1 MFYGGKSSM
10 LNVYICEDN
19 VEQRNRVEGYV
30 NEIIEAENLDMECV
44 CATEDPQVILD
55 CVNKEEQEGIFFLD
69 IDLQTEMNGIQLA
82 DEIRKIQP
90 RCYIVFITSH
100 SEMSYMTFSYKV
112 EAMDFIIKDNVREVK
127 NRLHQCLLNCEQ
139 LSKQSI
145 EAKEKNFMVKLG
157 DYVKAVPF
165 QDILYFEVSSNY
177 RKVILH
183 GKNAKVEFN
192 GKIKELEN
200 RLDNRFY
207 RCHRSILV
215 NRDNIEQIKP
225 EEGMLILKG
234 GVTCPMS
241 VRLGK
246 GLTV

>member
-1 MFYGGKSSM
+1 M

-112 EAMDFIIKDNVREVK
+112 EAMDFIIKDNVREV
-127 NRLHQCLLNCEQ
+127 
-139 LSKQSI
+139 
-145 EAKEKNFMVKLG
+145 
-157 DYVKAVPF
+157 
-165 QDILYFEVSSNY
+165 
-177 RKVILH
+177 
-183 GKNAKVEFN
+183 
-192 GKIKELEN
+192 
-200 RLDNRFY
+200 
-207 RCHRSILV
+207 
-215 NRDNIEQIKP
+215 
-225 EEGMLILKG
+225 
-234 GVTCPMS
+234 
-241 VRLGK
+241 
-246 GLTV
+246 

>member
-1 MFYGGKSSM
+1 M

-112 EAMDFIIKDNVREVK
+112 EAMDFIIKDNPKELQ
-127 NRLHQCLLNCEQ
+127 NRIHQCINSAY
-139 LSKQSI
+139 SKYSSSCNQYNRNFTVQTMD
-145 EAKEKNFMVKLG
+145 KELCIPY
-157 DYVKAVPF
+157 D
-165 QDILYFEVSSNY
+165 DIIYFETSQTPH
-177 RKVILH
+177 KLILH
-183 GKNAKVEFN
+183 GVHTLIEFQE
-192 GKIKELEN
+192 KLKDIEPS
-200 RLDNRFY
+200 LDSRFT
-207 RCHRSILV
+207 RCHRSYLV
-215 NRDNIEQIKP
+215 NKNHIK
-225 EEGMLILKG
+225 EINLKDRTITMSNGDICFASAKLIKSLIG
-234 GVTCPMS
+234 
-241 VRLGK
+241 
-246 GLTV
+246 

>member
-234 GVTCPMS
+234 GVTCPRQDR
-241 VRLGK
+241 VG
-246 GLTV
+246 